1 MSYEELLIEADKQGL
16 TVKELALRSADGRC
30 NGKKIAIR
38 QDIPTLAKKADVL
51 AEEMGHYYTSV
62 GYIIDQDTVDSIKQE
77 RRARLWGYNKRIG
90 LLGLIEAFKAHC
102 ETLYDIAEYLNVSED
117 ALSEAI
123 ESYRQI
129 YGEGAMV
136 DNYMIEFEP
145 FLRVHTYFVPE

>member
-1 MSYEELLIEADKQGL
+1 MSYEELLEEADAEGID
-16 TVKELALRSADGRC
+16 VKEKPLLNSDGRC

-77 RRARLWGYNKRIG
+77 RRGRLWGYNNRIG
-90 LLGLIEAFKAHC
+90 LIGLLEAFRAHC
-102 ETLYDIAEYLNVSED
+102 ETLFDIAEFLNVSED
-117 ALSEAI
+117 TLTEALEY
-123 ESYRQI
+123 YRQI
-129 YGEGAMV
+129 YGTGVMV

-145 FLRVHTYFVPE
+145 SLRVRTLLMPE